1 VGDRTARRLDRRG
14 VPRTPPG
21 RLVVG
26 RVLRPHGVRGELSV
40 EVLSDAPERFAP
52 GAELGAGD
60 PDGPE
65 PPRPVT
71 VRAARLHQGRLLLS
85 LEGVEDRD
93 AADRLRGAW
102 LSIPVASARP
112 LGADEF
118 WPHQLVGLAVVDR
131 QGRERGRVADVLP
144 GAAHDLLA
152 VELEPEGSGEPH
164 DGPAGGRSGPPPPE
178 GSGEPQGGAPVGQ
191 ARRVAL
197 VPAVAALVTV
207 ELEAGRVLVDAVPGL
222 LDTPEE

>member
-1 VGDRTARRLDRRG
+1 M
-14 VPRTPPG
+14 PEPE

-26 RVLRPHGVRGELSV
+26 RVLRPHGVLGELSV

-52 GAELGAGD
+52 GAELGVGD

-65 PPRPVT
+65 PPAPAV
-71 VRAARLHQGRLLLS
+71 VRAARLHLGRLLLS
-85 LEGVEDRD
+85 LEGVTDRD

-102 LSIPVASARP
+102 LSIPVAAARP
-112 LGADEF
+112 LDPGEF

-131 QGRERGRVADVLP
+131 QGRQRGRVADVVP

-152 VELEPEGSGEPH
+152 VEVP
-164 DGPAGGRSGPPPPE
+164 
-178 GSGEPQGGAPVGQ
+178 GGAT
-191 ARRVAL
+191 AL

-222 LDTPEE
+222 LGPPEGSGEPHEGPAGRASGSVPGDGAQGAPVDRE

>member
-1 VGDRTARRLDRRG
+1 MPVS
-14 VPRTPPG
+14 PPD

-40 EVLSDAPERFAP
+40 QVLSDAPERFVP
-52 GAELGAGD
+52 GAELGVGD
-60 PDGPE
+60 PDGPR
-65 PPRPVT
+65 PPTPAT

-85 LEGVEDRD
+85 LEGVEDRA
-93 AADRLRGAW
+93 AADRFRGAW
-102 LSIPVASARP
+102 LSIPVAAARP
-112 LGADEF
+112 LDPGEF

-131 QGRERGRVADVLP
+131 QGRERGRVADVVP

-152 VELEPEGSGEPH
+152 VELP
-164 DGPAGGRSGPPPPE
+164 
-178 GSGEPQGGAPVGQ
+178 GGAS
-191 ARRVAL
+191 AL

-222 LDTPEE
+222 LGDNPEGSGEPQGVPR

>member
-1 VGDRTARRLDRRG
+1 VTVSVSPDRPGHPHGAAHTA
-14 VPRTPPG
+14 PG

-40 EVLSDAPERFAP
+40 EVLSDAPDRFAP
-52 GAELGAGD
+52 GAELGLGD

-65 PPRPVT
+65 PPAPVT
-71 VRAARLHQGRLLLS
+71 VRAARLHRGRLLLS

-102 LSIPVASARP
+102 LSIPATAARP
-112 LGADEF
+112 LGPDEF

-131 QGRERGRVADVLP
+131 QGRRRGRVADVLP

-152 VELEPEGSGEPH
+152 VELP
-164 DGPAGGRSGPPPPE
+164 DGASR
-178 GSGEPQGGAPVGQ
+178 
-191 ARRVAL
+191 L

-207 ELEAGRVLVDAVPGL
+207 ELEAGRVLVDALPGL
-222 LDTPEE
+222 LDGAEE

>member
-1 VGDRTARRLDRRG
+1 MGLPDPPGHPPGSA
-14 VPRTPPG
+14 PRPSGAPLGGSPDPSGRPPPG

-40 EVLSDAPERFAP
+40 EVLSDAPERFSP
-52 GAELGAGD
+52 GVELGVGD
-60 PDGPE
+60 PEGADPLA
-65 PPRPVT
+65 PVT

-93 AADRLRGAW
+93 AAHRLRGAW

-112 LGADEF
+112 LGPDEF

-131 QGRERGRVADVLP
+131 QGRERGRIADVVP

-152 VELEPEGSGEPH
+152 VEL
-164 DGPAGGRSGPPPPE
+164 AGGAS
-178 GSGEPQGGAPVGQ
+178 
-191 ARRVAL
+191 AL

-207 ELEAGRVLVDAVPGL
+207 ELEAGRVLVEAVPGL
-222 LDTPEE
+222 LDPPEG

>member
-1 VGDRTARRLDRRG
+1 MAEPD
-14 VPRTPPG
+14 

-26 RVLRPHGVRGELSV
+26 RILRPHGVRGELSV

-52 GAELGAGD
+52 GAELGVGD
-60 PDGPE
+60 PDGPA
-65 PPRPVT
+65 PPETAV
-71 VRAARLHQGRLLLS
+71 VLAARLHLGRLLLS
-85 LEGVEDRD
+85 LEGITDRD

-102 LSIPVASARP
+102 LSIPVAAARP
-112 LGADEF
+112 LDPGEY

-131 QGRERGRVADVLP
+131 QGRPRGRVADVVP

-152 VELEPEGSGEPH
+152 VEITPEGSREPH
-164 DGPAGGRSGPPPPE
+164 
-178 GSGEPQGGAPVGQ
+178 GGAPDDQV
-191 ARRVAL
+191 RIAL

-222 LDTPEE
+222 LGPPEGPGEPHHGPAGSGSGSSPAGGAKEAPVDRE

>member
-1 VGDRTARRLDRRG
+1 MA
-14 VPRTPPG
+14 PPG

-40 EVLSDAPERFAP
+40 EVLSDAPDRFAP

-85 LEGVEDRD
+85 LEGIEDRD

-102 LSIPVASARP
+102 LSIPVDAARP
-112 LGADEF
+112 LDPDEF
-118 WPHQLVGLAVVDR
+118 WPHQLVGLAVVDHE
-131 QGRERGRVADVLP
+131 GRERGRVTDVLP

-152 VELEPEGSGEPH
+152 VEL
-164 DGPAGGRSGPPPPE
+164 PPE
-178 GSGEPQGGAPVGQ
+178 GSGEPQGGAPVNT

-222 LDTPEE
+222 LDPPGE

>member
-1 VGDRTARRLDRRG
+1 MALDPPGHPPG
-14 VPRTPPG
+14 VPRTPPPD

-40 EVLSDAPERFAP
+40 QVLSDAPERFVP
-52 GAELGAGD
+52 GTELGLGD
-60 PDGPE
+60 PDGPG
-65 PPRPVT
+65 PLGSAV

-102 LSIPVASARP
+102 LSIPVAAARP
-112 LGADEF
+112 LDPGEF

-131 QGRERGRVADVLP
+131 QGRPRGRVADVVP

-152 VELEPEGSGEPH
+152 VEIT
-164 DGPAGGRSGPPPPE
+164 PE
-178 GSGEPQGGAPVGQ
+178 GSGEPQGGAPDDQV
-191 ARRVAL
+191 RIAL

-222 LDTPEE
+222 LGPPEGSGEPQGGAPVDRE

>member
-1 VGDRTARRLDRRG
+1 M
-14 VPRTPPG
+14 TPDGPG
-21 RLVVG
+21 PDRLVVG

-52 GAELGAGD
+52 GAELGVGD

-65 PPRPVT
+65 PPAPAV
-71 VRAARLHQGRLLLS
+71 VRAARLHLGRLLLS
-85 LEGVEDRD
+85 LEGVTDRD

-102 LSIPVASARP
+102 LSIPLAAARP
-112 LGADEF
+112 LDPGEF

-131 QGRERGRVADVLP
+131 QGRQRGRVADVVP

-152 VELEPEGSGEPH
+152 VELP
-164 DGPAGGRSGPPPPE
+164 GGDR
-178 GSGEPQGGAPVGQ
+178 
-191 ARRVAL
+191 AL

-207 ELEAGRVLVDAVPGL
+207 ELEAGRVLIDAVPGL
-222 LDTPEE
+222 LGDAPVDPE